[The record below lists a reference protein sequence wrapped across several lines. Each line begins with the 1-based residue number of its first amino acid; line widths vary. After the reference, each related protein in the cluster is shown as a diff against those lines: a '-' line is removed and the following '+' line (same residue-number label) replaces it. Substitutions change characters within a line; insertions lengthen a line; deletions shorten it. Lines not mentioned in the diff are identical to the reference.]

1 MYAINLEQLSS
12 LIIMSQ
18 IYFWMNLDQ
27 RISEKKIF
35 DQLQNR
41 PKLSKIYQ
49 KFQFSFFILFSN
61 FATITLQTLSNWQA
75 IFYNHFMVF
84 DQELRFG
91 AAESKTAYF

>member
-27 RISEKKIF
+27 RIEKIRPITKSTKIVE
-35 DQLQNR
+35 
-41 PKLSKIYQ
+41 
-49 KFQFSFFILFSN
+49 KFQFSFFPCFSIVFSN
-61 FATITLQTLSNWQA
+61 FATITLQTLLIWQA
-75 IFYNHFMVF
+75 NFYNHFMVF

-91 AAESKTAYF
+91 AAENKTAYF

>member
-27 RISEKKIF
+27 RISEKKYSTNYKIDQNYRKISIF
-35 DQLQNR
+35 V
-41 PKLSKIYQ
+41 
-49 KFQFSFFILFSN
+49 FSFFFSN